1 MAISSTDISE
11 RIIEAVMA
19 QKLAPG
25 ARLGE
30 QQLAMLFDCSRTI
43 VREALTRLSVRGIV
57 TVSARRGWY
66 VVEPS
71 QEDAREAFEAR
82 RVIEL
87 GLIRGAKP
95 LGKPALQSLRAHLAR
110 EKAAVRGSDV
120 GARSFLLGD
129 FHVCLAECLGNHL
142 LADTLRDFTARTT
155 LIAMLYQS
163 SHDAA
168 QSCEDHVRIVAALEA
183 GDTARAEALMSEH
196 IGTVQGHLRLPAH
209 ADPLAQLRGAL
220 APVVPKSAAR
230 PRARAQAQAQ
240 ALHSGE
246 AGIAAVTAPVPR
258 AKRRPG
264 ALSPPLAPA
273 AASPSSSSPSGN
285 DDDPSPTYLGALL

>member
-183 GDTARAEALMSEH
+183 GDTARAEALMAEH
-196 IGTVQGHLRLPAH
+196 IGTVQNHLRLPAH

-220 APVVPKSAAR
+220 APVVPEAAAR
-230 PRARAQAQAQ
+230 PRPRAQAR
-240 ALHSGE
+240 ALHSDE

-258 AKRRPG
+258 AKRRPA
-264 ALSPPLAPA
+264 ALSPPPPSLA
-273 AASPSSSSPSGN
+273 AASSSSSSPSGN

>member
-1 MAISSTDISE
+1 MATSSEISD

-43 VREALTRLSVRGIV
+43 VREALTRLAARGIV

-66 VVEPS
+66 VIEPS
-71 QEDAREAFEAR
+71 QDEAREAFEAR
-82 RVIEL
+82 RVIES
-87 GLIRGAKP
+87 GLIRSTKTVDKAAIKQ
-95 LGKPALQSLRAHLAR
+95 LKAHLAR
-110 EKAAVRGSDV
+110 EKAAVKGNDV

-129 FHVCLAECLGNHL
+129 FHVCLAECLGNSL

-168 QSCEDHVRIVAALEA
+168 QSCEDHVQIVAALEK
-183 GDTARAEALMSEH
+183 GDLARAEALMAEH
-196 IGTVQGHLRLPAH
+196 IGTVQAHLRLPAA
-209 ADPLAQLRGAL
+209 ADPLARLRDAL
-220 APVVPKSAAR
+220 APMS
-230 PRARAQAQAQ
+230 
-240 ALHSGE
+240 E
-246 AGIAAVTAPVPR
+246 AGAAQDLRTSLRKP
-258 AKRRPG
+258 
-264 ALSPPLAPA
+264 APA
-273 AASPSSSSPSGN
+273 GGRKKPITGTSPDEPS
-285 DDDPSPTYLGALL
+285 TYLGALL

>member
-1 MAISSTDISE
+1 MLVHDAPVIGAQDLYTSYQFWSTFRDMATSSDISD
-11 RIIEAVMA
+11 RILEAVMA

-25 ARLGE
+25 SRLGE

-43 VREALTRLSVRGIV
+43 VREALMRLAARGIV

-71 QEDAREAFEAR
+71 QDEAREAFEAR

-87 GLIRGAKP
+87 GLIRSANPVDKAGIRQLK
-95 LGKPALQSLRAHLAR
+95 AHLSR
-110 EKAAVRGSDV
+110 EKAAIKGDDV

-129 FHVCLAECLGNHL
+129 FHVCLAECLGNSL

-168 QSCEDHVRIVAALEA
+168 QSCEDHVQIVAALEQGEVA
-183 GDTARAEALMSEH
+183 LAEKLMAQHLGSVQAALKLQAAS
-196 IGTVQGHLRLPAH
+196 
-209 ADPLAQLRGAL
+209 DPLAKLRD
-220 APVVPKSAAR
+220 
-230 PRARAQAQAQ
+230 
-240 ALHSGE
+240 
-246 AGIAAVTAPVPR
+246 
-258 AKRRPG
+258 
-264 ALSPPLAPA
+264 ALSPVAKVGKA
-273 AASPSSSSPSGN
+273 AAQDLHTSARKGGRKTASPSDDSS
-285 DDDPSPTYLGALL
+285 TYLGTLL